1 MMVAISLILIVLIAF
16 ISLICISNNITRSLK
31 SVVTFSR
38 FSNTGLPI
46 VSLYNNNKQF
56 NFIIDSGAFNSMLD
70 KRVLDEF
77 EYEKIDYSE
86 QVYGLDGNT
95 VDTEGVF
102 IKLASPEFLLKDRFL
117 VTDIPALDNILE
129 TDGIKV
135 VGVLGSTFLK
145 KNYLVIDYDALALSM
160 YKK

>member
-1 MMVAISLILIVLIAF
+1 MNRKGFTLVELLATLVILGIVVGLGIVISGNVF
-16 ISLICISNNITRSLK
+16 
-31 SVVTFSR
+31 
-38 FSNTGLPI
+38 G
-46 VSLYNNNKQF
+46 
-56 NFIIDSGAFNSMLD
+56 GA
-70 KRVLDEF
+70 K
-77 EYEKIDYSE
+77 EK
-86 QVYGLDGNT
+86 
-95 VDTEGVF
+95 TEGVF